1 MQSKKESKNHKV
13 LFSQG
18 DAVEAWFAHLWKE
31 RRVDGGILFL
41 GILTGAFFEWN
52 IVEIFIFVVFLWS
65 ILGPL
70 SSRIL
75 AIPALFFLSATPILL
90 MLSREEQ
97 AETFAVYAYYFLVM
111 AVIRAISE
119 LRSENRESME
129 KREKFLEN

>member
-1 MQSKKESKNHKV
+1 MQSKEERKYQKRD
-13 LFSQG
+13 FSGG
-18 DAVEAWFAHLWKE
+18 DAIEESFLYLWKE
-31 RRVDGGILFL
+31 RRLDILILFF
-41 GILTGAFFEWN
+41 GIFIGAFFEWN
-52 IVEIFIFVVFLWS
+52 IVEIFIFVIFLWS

-111 AVIRAISE
+111 AVIRALWE
-119 LRSENRESME
+119 LRNENRVNGGEG
-129 KREKFLEN
+129 KNF